1 MIDITIIRK
10 KNNLIKRLKT
20 KEKFTYK
27 LKLNDDIVI
36 CNELYNNL
44 DELFNRLTQDPIN
57 LDARPILLYEKE

>member
-27 LKLNDDIVI
+27 LKLNDGIVI